1 MLAMLSRRGM
11 AVPLGSLQA
20 CGSAVV
26 AHEDRQ
32 HEVTHAAVDGA
43 AFLDVGQPVACVG
56 GGGERACEHVVDRD
70 HTGARSHAQETSIPS
85 CIARENHVLLPAF
98 APYRVPMLEKNAI
111 LWMLPVTTILLPS
124 AAMRHS
130 TLYNYVIHVPTI
142 KTTIP

>member
-56 GGGERACEHVVDRD
+56 GGGERAGEHVVDRD
-70 HTGARSHAQETSIPS
+70 HGEGRSHAHETFYPS
-85 CIARENHVLLPAF
+85 CGARQNHVLFAAF
-98 APYRVPMLEKNAI
+98 ARYRVPMLEKSVI
-111 LWMLPVTTILLPS
+111 L
-124 AAMRHS
+124 
-130 TLYNYVIHVPTI
+130 
-142 KTTIP
+142 